1 MQLSMSLLHALF
13 VSGIHHEDDGIRFFI
28 VVQKEFSDFIGTSH
42 IPTDQ
47 LHFLKLNSFNIE
59 ADGGNGEDYLSDV
72 ELVEKRG
79 FTSIVDAHHNCLEGF
94 TIEQLLEWSVAAKVC
109 SHRNQS

>member
-1 MQLSMSLLHALF
+1 MSLLYALF
-13 VSGIHHEDDGIRFFI
+13 VTGIHHEDDGISVFI
-28 VVQKEFSDFIGTSH
+28 VVQKDFSNFIGASH

-47 LHFLKLNSFNIE
+47 LHFLKLNSFNNKS
-59 ADGGNGEDYLSDV
+59 DGGDGGDYLSDV

-79 FTSIVDAHHNCLEGF
+79 FASIVDAHHNCLEGF